1 MLSVFP
7 VPGLP
12 LIGAGDDLAALILA
26 AMAKASLS
34 FEDGDVLVVAQKI
47 VSKAEGRMV
56 ALASVEA
63 GDDARALSAKTGKDP
78 ALCQLILDEAS
89 EVVRTAPNLVI
100 VRNRHGVV
108 LANAG
113 IDASNVAD
121 PESAAQVLLWPLDP
135 DASAARLRAALQPEC
150 THLSVIVSD
159 SLGRAWRMG
168 TMGTAIGVAGMLPLR
183 DQCGDTDL
191 FGRTLVATLTG
202 VADEIAAAA
211 SLMMGEGGEGVPAA
225 IVRGARTVRAEGAGS
240 ASLIRTA
247 QQDLFR

>member
-1 MLSVFP
+1 
-7 VPGLP
+7 
-12 LIGAGDDLAALILA
+12 
-26 AMAKASLS
+26 
-34 FEDGDVLVVAQKI
+34 
-47 VSKAEGRMV
+47 
-56 ALASVEA
+56 
-63 GDDARALSAKTGKDP
+63 
-78 ALCQLILDEAS
+78 LCQLILDEAA

-135 DASAARLRAALQPEC
+135 DASAARLREALQP
-150 THLSVIVSD
+150 THADISVIVSD

-191 FGRTLVATLTG
+191 FGRTLVATVTG

-225 IVRGARTVRAEGAGS
+225 IVRGARFVSAEGSGS
-240 ASLIRTA
+240 ATLIRSA